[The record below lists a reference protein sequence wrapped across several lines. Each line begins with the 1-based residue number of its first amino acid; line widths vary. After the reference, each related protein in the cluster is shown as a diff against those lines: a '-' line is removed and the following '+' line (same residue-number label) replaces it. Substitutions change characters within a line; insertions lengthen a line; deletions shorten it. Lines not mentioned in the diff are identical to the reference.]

1 MQIDAT
7 CHMLMGDLWKCV
19 CWAEIYVKKKPY
31 KLFSNIVVFVQG
43 TVKFIKFVIFI
54 ENILIYQHSQKTLL

>member
-1 MQIDAT
+1 MSYVNGWFVKV
-7 CHMLMGDLWKCV
+7 CMLSWNIC
-19 CWAEIYVKKKPY
+19 EKKPY